1 MLDLFVYADY
11 NSCNNY
17 FLVHDEDVS
26 GDYSNIIDLIKDL
39 SKEYS
44 EMFVLQAPVKRYNND
59 ACFKLIDSYTDAK
72 ELIEDFYTNKVEEL
86 L

>member
-17 FLVHDEDVS
+17 FLVHCEGVS

-44 EMFVLQAPVKRYNND
+44 EIFVLQSPAKHYNNRPD
-59 ACFKLIDSYTDAK
+59 FKLMGSYADTK